1 MARIESSVTAISW
14 IPSDAIEG
22 LTKEPFELGLF
33 HYDDPPP
40 DVLDDLERLRA
51 ADAFRIANELRAWIE
66 VEDGRIVG
74 YGHAGKAP
82 IGATRLRIGSKDA
95 IFPGVAFPLL
105 RPDPTVDETSVRFV
119 QAAGGRTALPAPRRV
134 ARKPFFQ
141 IVSSAA
147 WTTLALTIRTDGSSE
162 HALVGAS
169 PFPRHWIYDGRGVLT
184 EKSGL
189 INFNTW
195 YRGAFGKQT
204 PWGDT
209 DSPAL
214 VSPAETALERVL
226 SRRLMNSRPKPEIQ
240 ELAPG
245 TPLVEQGDPGTELFV
260 LLDGVLAVEVDGQ
273 KMGEVGPGAIL
284 GERALLK
291 GGTRTATLRAVTR
304 CKVAVGSAD
313 QVSVRELTEVGT
325 GHRRE
330 DQMDE
335 D

>member
-119 QAAGGRTALPAPRRV
+119 QTAGGRTALPAPRGPQALLSDRFLGRLDDPGPDHPYGRFRRTRV
-134 ARKPFFQ
+134 GRCEP
-141 IVSSAA
+141 VP
-147 WTTLALTIRTDGSSE
+147 TALDLRSQ
-162 HALVGAS
+162 
-169 PFPRHWIYDGRGVLT
+169 
-184 EKSGL
+184 
-189 INFNTW
+189 
-195 YRGAFGKQT
+195 RGADGEDGAHRLQH
-204 PWGDT
+204 
-209 DSPAL
+209 L
-214 VSPAETALERVL
+214 VP
-226 SRRLMNSRPKPEIQ
+226 
-240 ELAPG
+240 
-245 TPLVEQGDPGTELFV
+245 
-260 LLDGVLAVEVDGQ
+260 
-273 KMGEVGPGAIL
+273 
-284 GERALLK
+284 
-291 GGTRTATLRAVTR
+291 R
-304 CKVAVGSAD
+304 CI
-313 QVSVRELTEVGT
+313 R
-325 GHRRE
+325 
-330 DQMDE
+330 
-335 D
+335 